1 MSPSGCATG
10 RAPSGTDARPRS
22 SRASGSA
29 ALAHRY
35 PGELSGGQRQRVAL
49 GRALAIDPALL
60 LLDEPLSALDLPLR
74 RALRD
79 ELRAVLTQWGKAA
92 VVVTHDLTE
101 AYRLGDHIVVYEE
114 GRVIQSA
121 PRAEL
126 LWQPASQAVARIMG
140 LANVV
145 QGTVLKATPDRIQLR
160 WRGQILEAVNSPLHS
175 YLPPP
180 DSPMA
185 FFIRPE
191 YVRLIRKDRGLADPM
206 HHMNVMRGHIVR
218 EADFG
223 TTWTLCIRLDEPGEP
238 AQGDFDLEVEVPH
251 LVYEILE
258 IERDRQWDFSIHRGS
273 IHVLAVGMSDGA
285 TPVIALA
292 GVRVVHGARA
302 VLDVPALAVQAGET
316 LGVMGPNGAG
326 KSTLL
331 RVLGLLEPPA
341 TGTVRFRGEVVTPAQ
356 GLPCAG
362 AWRACSR
369 SRCSPTPRCSTTRP
383 WAFGS
388 GASRARRLV
397 RACRPGWSASASRA
411 LADRQAR
418 TLSGGEAQRVALARA
433 LVVEPELL
441 LLDEPFAAL
450 DQPTRES
457 LIQDLRGVL
466 RADRVTTVLV
476 THHRGE
482 ALALG
487 DRLAVLIG
495 GCILQVGPAAQV
507 FQAPDSEEVARFVG
521 LETILAGR
529 VRERRGRPDPGGRG
543 GSCVRGGSGRR
554 AGRARP
560 ARAPPRGRAAR
571 ARGRRSGRG
580 QLPGGPGRP
589 RRARSAACPR
599 RG

>member
-1 MSPSGCATG
+1 
-10 RAPSGTDARPRS
+10 
-22 SRASGSA
+22 
-29 ALAHRY
+29 
-35 PGELSGGQRQRVAL
+35 
-49 GRALAIDPALL
+49 
-60 LLDEPLSALDLPLR
+60 
-74 RALRD
+74 
-79 ELRAVLTQWGKAA
+79 
-92 VVVTHDLTE
+92 
-101 AYRLGDHIVVYEE
+101 
-114 GRVIQSA
+114 
-121 PRAEL
+121 
-126 LWQPASQAVARIMG
+126 
-140 LANVV
+140 
-145 QGTVLKATPDRIQLR
+145 
-160 WRGQILEAVNSPLHS
+160 
-175 YLPPP
+175 
-180 DSPMA
+180 
-185 FFIRPE
+185 
-191 YVRLIRKDRGLADPM
+191 
-206 HHMNVMRGHIVR
+206 
-218 EADFG
+218 
-223 TTWTLCIRLDEPGEP
+223 
-238 AQGDFDLEVEVPH
+238 
-251 LVYEILE
+251 
-258 IERDRQWDFSIHRGS
+258 
-273 IHVLAVGMSDGA
+273 MSDGA

-356 GLPCAG
+356 GLPVRRRMASVFQEPLLADATVFDNAAMGLRFRGVPRADARPRVHAWLERFGIG
-362 AWRACSR
+362 AL
-369 SRCSPTPRCSTTRP
+369 
-383 WAFGS
+383 G
-388 GASRARRLV
+388 
-397 RACRPGWSASASRA
+397 
-411 LADRQAR
+411 DRQAR

-529 VRERRGRPDPGGRG
+529 VRERRDGRILVDAEGHVFEVAAAGEPGERVQLALRPED
-543 GSCVRGGSGRR
+543 VRLAR
-554 AGRARP
+554 AGVAPGAANCLAGRVAHVVP
-560 ARAPPRGRAAR
+560 APLHVRVVVDCGMPVVAVVTHRKAADLALVPGMPVTVSFAPESAHVLRSFGAPPRAAPSLDT
-571 ARGRRSGRG
+571 ATGVGI
-580 QLPGGPGRP
+580 
-589 RRARSAACPR
+589 
-599 RG
+599 